1 MNEVVRSKKGLGGLF
16 NEENRLRVGE
26 RVTAE
31 RLRKRGYI
39 PFLEYYLQIKYGD
52 VYKPRKS

>member
-1 MNEVVRSKKGLGGLF
+1 MYSGVSGLF

-39 PFLEYYLQIKYGD
+39 PFLEYYLQVKY
-52 VYKPRKS
+52 VNLSK